1 MARTRIDILLVER
14 GLAPTRQKAQAMLLA
29 GAVLVD
35 DRPVDKPGTL
45 VSSEAAVRVRGNPI
59 PYVSRGGLKL
69 EHALDRFGIDPTGLR
84 VLDAGI
90 STGGFADCLL
100 QRGAAHIYGVD
111 VGKAQVAWEIRQNPA
126 VTLFEGTN
134 VREFD
139 VARLGDPVDLVVAD
153 LSFISL
159 TLVLPVLHAAL
170 RPDGIALPMVKP
182 QFEVGREHI
191 GRKGVVR
198 DETLRLAA
206 VDKVVRASL
215 ECGFAHLGTTPSPV
229 PGPEGN
235 IEYFLHLRRAATSAS
250 PAVGGE
256 RGEPTCPRRTSS

>member
-1 MARTRIDILLVER
+1 MSTAPDDPLRAHAVGGEMPKTRIDVLLVEK

-45 VSSEAAVRVRGNPI
+45 VSTEATVRVRGNPI

-69 EHALDRFGIDPTGLR
+69 EHALDHFQVDPTGLR

-90 STGGFADCLL
+90 STGGFTDCLL
-100 QRGAAHIYGVD
+100 KRGALHVYGVD
-111 VGKAQVAWEIRQNPA
+111 VGKAQVAWEIRQHPA

-134 VREFD
+134 IREFD
-139 VARLGDPVDLVVAD
+139 VAALGAPVDLVVAD

-170 RPDGIALPMVKP
+170 RTGGTALPMVKP

-198 DETLRLAA
+198 EEALRLAA
-206 VDKVVRASL
+206 VDKVAQAAL
-215 ECGFAHLGTTPSPV
+215 GCGFVHLGTTQSPV

-235 IEYFLHLRRAATSAS
+235 IEYFLHLAKD
-250 PAVGGE
+250 
-256 RGEPTCPRRTSS
+256 

>member
-1 MARTRIDILLVER
+1 MAKVRIDVLLVEK
-14 GLAPTRQKAQAMLLA
+14 GVAPTRQKAQAMLLA

-45 VSSEAAVRVRGNPI
+45 VSSEAVLRIRGNPI

-69 EHALDRFGIDPTGLR
+69 EHALDHFRVDPAGLR

-90 STGGFADCLL
+90 STGGFTDCLL
-100 QRGAAHIYGVD
+100 KRGAAHVYGVD

-126 VTLFEGTN
+126 VTLFEGLN
-134 VREFD
+134 IRELD
-139 VARLGDPVDLVVAD
+139 VAALGDPVDLVVAD

-170 RPDGIALPMVKP
+170 RPGGTALPMVKP

-206 VDKVVRASL
+206 VDKVARAAVL
-215 ECGFAHLGTTPSPV
+215 CGFSHLGTTPSPV

-235 IEYFLHLRRAATSAS
+235 IEYFLHLKRS
-250 PAVGGE
+250 
-256 RGEPTCPRRTSS
+256 